1 MKKWWAGL
9 AWTGW
14 CVALAGAQATLPTGW
29 SGPWQAATPPT
40 GWTFS
45 NLGTDY
51 GYDFD
56 SSGGRAARFDTS
68 GDAVTIFFAGAP
80 GEISYW
86 IQGNAILAGAYVFKV
101 QESTNG
107 TNWTDA
113 AAYNGSGIPA
123 AAELRTNA
131 LQAAS
136 RYVRL
141 VYVTKVAGNIGLD
154 GVAITPVKQDQSIA
168 FPAIPGQ
175 IATNRVGLAATASS
189 GLPVAFELEY
199 GPAALSAGTNLTFT
213 GAGAVAIVAMQAGD
227 ATWNAAPEVTNVFD
241 VAKAGAQVF
250 LADLAQTC
258 DGTARAAT
266 ATTLPAGLAVAITY
280 DGSAVAPVAAGRYAV
295 TGAVDDALYA
305 GCATGTLTVAM
316 AALTVAPATRSVG
329 SAAGTTTFAVANAG
343 EGTMV
348 YTASESESWLAI
360 ASGAAG
366 TNAGT
371 ITVAFDANFGAA
383 RTGTVAVAAPG
394 AIGSPVNVTVVQ
406 AASGGGADNLVL
418 HYTFDTDEGGI
429 VTDASGHGRTAT
441 FHGGSWVA
449 DGVRGGACRF
459 ANNSETLT
467 ATDAG
472 LPSGDAPRTL
482 AMWMK
487 LDARYT
493 NTLTTFFSYGTEG
506 FGGHDAE
513 LGFDYRDGRNHVFYS
528 PGGNCFL
535 TDRQLPA
542 PGTWIH
548 VTYTYGG
555 NGAHHLYFN
564 GEPSDG
570 MSELAGPVDT
580 LLSGLLLMGGHP
592 GVPGPDGG
600 YLDDVR
606 IYDRVL
612 TAAEIAALAV
622 PGTPSLAVGPAMR
635 MVNAGAGTTTFAV
648 SNAGAGTLEYF
659 ASESESWLSIASGAN
674 GTNAGTITVAFDAN
688 TGADRT
694 GTVVVAAPGATGSPV
709 IVTIEQIHPFSLE
722 INPAG
727 ATLPCTAASGLTFEV
742 AADGLWTASS
752 DSPWIAV
759 SGGNFGGG
767 TGAVTYAVATNSGVA
782 RAGTIT
788 VRGAGGVRTFT
799 VNQEP
804 RAVSLLGEDFESY
817 AAGLWPAAHWFA
829 DANAADAANNRVLA
843 DPTRGGNQVLRMQG
857 VVGGAW
863 AALGYRAVALPAD
876 FWVEGRVWNGTETL
890 PDGTHS
896 LRGGIHLRQG
906 DAWTSYSRPLLTFHK
921 SGQVLGGD
929 GAAIGAYAAG
939 TWQTCK
945 VHYVRSGS
953 TVELSTWLNGQALG
967 TTSIAG
973 VNASGEAALSRLGL
987 EVGAGTAL
995 FDDLRVYH
1003 TPATYTYYR
1012 DADGDGFGD
1021 PGNTA
1026 TGTDL
1031 PLGYVCDNTD
1041 WNDLNASVHP
1051 GAPEVPDGVDNNGN
1065 WQIDEGARV
1074 AKTCFA
1080 LSQSIACA
1088 GSGWSRVLVL
1098 DLTNFRDLAAQDG
1111 YRNYTVTYPL
1121 YYNVWTG
1128 IYLYDYT
1135 AGAFAAVIWTI
1146 NLDLNDSDDGT
1157 PGGIWTT
1164 II

>member
-1 MKKWWAGL
+1 MKMNLFSMAVLG
-9 AWTGW
+9 AVIGW
-14 CVALAGAQATLPTGW
+14 
-29 SGPWQAATPPT
+29 
-40 GWTFS
+40 
-45 NLGTDY
+45 
-51 GYDFD
+51 
-56 SSGGRAARFDTS
+56 
-68 GDAVTIFFAGAP
+68 
-80 GEISYW
+80 
-86 IQGNAILAGAYVFKV
+86 
-101 QESTNG
+101 
-107 TNWTDA
+107 
-113 AAYNGSGIPA
+113 
-123 AAELRTNA
+123 
-131 LQAAS
+131 
-136 RYVRL
+136 
-141 VYVTKVAGNIGLD
+141 
-154 GVAITPVKQDQSIA
+154 
-168 FPAIPGQ
+168 
-175 IATNRVGLAATASS
+175 
-189 GLPVAFELEY
+189 GLP
-199 GPAALSAGTNLTFT
+199 P
-213 GAGAVAIVAMQAGD
+213 
-227 ATWNAAPEVTNVFD
+227 
-241 VAKAGAQVF
+241 
-250 LADLAQTC
+250 
-258 DGTARAAT
+258 
-266 ATTLPAGLAVAITY
+266 
-280 DGSAVAPVAAGRYAV
+280 
-295 TGAVDDALYA
+295 
-305 GCATGTLTVAM
+305 
-316 AALTVAPATRSVG
+316 
-329 SAAGTTTFAVANAG
+329 
-343 EGTMV
+343 
-348 YTASESESWLAI
+348 
-360 ASGAAG
+360 
-366 TNAGT
+366 
-371 ITVAFDANFGAA
+371 
-383 RTGTVAVAAPG
+383 
-394 AIGSPVNVTVVQ
+394 
-406 AASGGGADNLVL
+406 AASGGVADNLVL
-418 HYTFDTDEGGI
+418 HYSFDTDEGGI
-429 VTDASGHGRTAT
+429 VSDASGHGRTAT

-459 ANNSETLT
+459 ADNSETLT

-472 LPSGDAPRTL
+472 LPSGDAPRSL

-487 LDARYT
+487 LDVEYT
-493 NTLTTFFSYGTEG
+493 DTLTGFISYGTEG
-506 FGGHDAE
+506 FGGNQCA
-513 LGFDYRDGRNHVFYS
+513 LGFDFREDRDRVFFS
-528 PGGNCFL
+528 PGGACFL

-548 VTYTYGG
+548 VAYTYGG

-564 GEPSDG
+564 GELSDG
-570 MSELAGPVDT
+570 ESELWGPVDT
-580 LLSGLLLMGGHP
+580 ILSGLLLMGGHP

-612 TAAEIAALAV
+612 TAEEIAALAV

-635 MVNAGAGTTTFAV
+635 MVPAGAGTTTFAV

-688 TGADRT
+688 TGVDDRT

-709 IVTIEQIHPFSLE
+709 IVTIVQMYPFSLE
-722 INPAG
+722 ISPAG

-759 SGGNFGGG
+759 SGGNFGRG
-767 TGAVTYAVATNSGVA
+767 TSVVTYAVATNSGVA

-788 VRGAGGVRTFT
+788 VRGAGGVRVFT

-804 RAVSLLGEDFESY
+804 RADTLLWEDFESY
-817 AAGLWPAAHWFA
+817 ATGLWPAAHWFA
-829 DANAADAANNRVLA
+829 DANATDAANNRVIA

-863 AALGYRAVALPAD
+863 AALGYRSVALPAD

-890 PDGTHS
+890 PDGTHP

-945 VHYVRSGS
+945 VHYVRSGT

-973 VNASGEAALSRLGL
+973 VNAANEAALSRLGL
-987 EVGAGTAL
+987 EAGAGTAL

-1031 PLGYVCDNTD
+1031 PAGHVCDNTD
-1041 WNDLNASVHP
+1041 WNDANASVHP
-1051 GAPEVPDGVDNNGN
+1051 GAPEVPDGVDNNGD
-1065 WQIDEGARV
+1065 WQIDEGARIG
-1074 AKTCFA
+1074 KTCFA
-1080 LSQSIACA
+1080 LNQSIACA

-1098 DLTNFRDLAAQDG
+1098 DLTNYQGIAAQDG
-1111 YRNYTVTYPL
+1111 YQNFAVSFPL
-1121 YYNVWTG
+1121 YYNIWTG

-1135 AGAFAAVIWTI
+1135 VGAFSAVTWMVNLDLYDYDNGTSGGGIWTI
-1146 NLDLNDSDDGT
+1146 NNGT
-1157 PGGIWTT
+1157 R
-1164 II
+1164 